1 MVSAANAAATGVV
14 KASRPSLGPRGALDA
29 VDVDGLSALMHAT
42 LCLRARCPDRER
54 GKTPAACFA
63 AYERVVRGLLRAGAR
78 VEVTD
83 KHGSNA
89 LHHASFLGHARIA
102 AALLDSVDRPE
113 TIDAQRANG
122 ESALSVAA
130 FRGHT
135 SVAKLLLRAQ
145 ASVNLQSPKGGSA
158 LMLWPS
164 ASESQSRSAAMEIE
178 RLRAELDGI
187 LKAATHDVGRPA
199 SRRVATMVALTLRT
213 RGPAA
218 PLPAT

>member
-1 MVSAANAAATGVV
+1 MATTARNETALIAACRKGHEQAVEAAL
-14 KASRPSLGPRGALDA
+14 RSLPRGALDA

-42 LCLRARCPDRER
+42 LCLRARCPDTER
-54 GKTPAACFA
+54 GETPAACFA

-113 TIDAQRANG
+113 AIDAQRANG

-130 FRGHT
+130 FRG
-135 SVAKLLLRAQ
+135 
-145 ASVNLQSPKGGSA
+145 
-158 LMLWPS
+158 
-164 ASESQSRSAAMEIE
+164 AA
-178 RLRAELDGI
+178 DPC
-187 LKAATHDVGRPA
+187 RPA
-199 SRRVATMVALTLRT
+199 RIATDLDPGDVSWRELV
-213 RGPAA
+213 GHN
-218 PLPAT
+218 